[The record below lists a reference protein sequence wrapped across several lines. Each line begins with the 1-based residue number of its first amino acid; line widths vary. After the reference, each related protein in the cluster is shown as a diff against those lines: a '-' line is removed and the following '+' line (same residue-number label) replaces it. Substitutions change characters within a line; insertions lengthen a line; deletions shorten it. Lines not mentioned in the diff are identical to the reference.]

1 MRRLPL
7 LGVVVLVSCTNRP
20 AQVPRPDPTPSVA
33 GPALA
38 GAEADASVAATADEA
53 PPDPPPAPSTMPAPA
68 DVAAPPADAIVE
80 KSGLAS
86 RVLRRGNG
94 VDRPG
99 PSDQVE
105 VHYTLWLADGQTVD
119 GSVLRG
125 TPSRFALGRVVD
137 GLSQGIQ
144 LMSVGEKRRLWIP
157 EALAYKGR
165 LGAPAGTLIF
175 DVELLSVRHWPQ
187 GIPPPPDV
195 AAPPT
200 NARREKSGLAT
211 LVLAR
216 GTGKRRPTAG
226 DTVEVHYS
234 GWTTDGRL
242 FDSSI
247 PRGRSAHFP
256 LRGVLPGWAEGLQL
270 MVEGEKRRL
279 WIPADLAYA
288 GRPGAPAGTLVFDVE
303 LIAIE

>member
-1 MRRLPL
+1 MRSLPL
-7 LGVVVLVSCTNRP
+7 LFGVLFLSCVNRP
-20 AQVPRPDPTPSVA
+20 AEVPRPDPTPSIA
-33 GPALA
+33 ERAPAEDR
-38 GAEADASVAATADEA
+38 GDAWVPATTDEA
-53 PPDPPPAPSTMPAPA
+53 TPARSPAPSTVPAPA

-86 RVLRRGNG
+86 RVLRPGSG

-99 PSDQVE
+99 PSDLVE
-105 VHYTLWLADGQTVD
+105 VHYTVWLTDGQVVD
-119 GSVLRG
+119 SSVLRG
-125 TPSRFALGRVVD
+125 TPSKFPLGKLVG

-165 LGAPAGTLIF
+165 PGAPAGTLVF
-175 DVELLSVRHWPQ
+175 DVELLSVQHWPQ
-187 GIPPPPDV
+187 KIPPPPDV
-195 AAPPT
+195 AAPPKS
-200 NARREKSGLAT
+200 ARREKSGLAT

-216 GTGKRRPTAG
+216 GTGKRRPTAD

-247 PRGRSAHFP
+247 PRGRSAHFR
-256 LRGVLPGWAEGLQL
+256 LRSVLPGWAEALQL

-279 WIPADLAYA
+279 WIPANLAYA